1 MSGRHEATDSDTG
14 GLNET
19 VLEELRSAV
28 GGNVIVP
35 GDETYDYA
43 RAVWNG
49 MIERRPAVIVGCRG
63 ADDVIAAVAFAGEH
77 HLPVAIRGGGHNV
90 AGHAV
95 CDDGVMIDLS
105 EMRSVQVDPE
115 RRRAWSTPHA
125 SPNRRCDATD
135 VGVHRRSR
143 LTQAG
148 DIVFTLDRPRP
159 TL

>member
-1 MSGRHEATDSDTG
+1 MIRERRTVSGRHEATDSDTR
-14 GLNET
+14 GLHET

-28 GGNVIVP
+28 GGNVLVP
-35 GDETYDYA
+35 GDETYDDA

-49 MIERRPAVIVGCRG
+49 MIDRRPAMIVGCRG
-63 ADDVIAAVAFAGEH
+63 ADDVIAGVAFAGEH

-115 RRRAWSTPHA
+115 RRRARVAGGSLPPH
-125 SPNRRCDATD
+125 
-135 VGVHRRSR
+135 
-143 LTQAG
+143 
-148 DIVFTLDRPRP
+148 
-159 TL
+159 